1 MAITKE
7 SIAATT
13 VTLNLSYKKARIIMK
28 RSNIEKYYLSIAPVK
43 SMLEKGVITKQDY
56 LKAESYLADKYC
68 IKNGH
73 LYRQNNLTIP
83 RSQVIDMV
91 PEEEVNDNGEDN
103 FQARRV
109 TKIGTEN

>member
-1 MAITKE
+1 MAIKKE
-7 SIAATT
+7 SIAATN
-13 VTLNLSYKKARIIMK
+13 VTSNSSYKKARVIMK
-28 RSNIEKYYLSIAPVK
+28 RSSLEKYFLSIVPVK
-43 SMLEKGVITKQDY
+43 LMLEKGVITKQEY
-56 LKAESYLADKYC
+56 LRAESFLADKYC

-91 PEEEVNDNGEDN
+91 PEEEVYDNGEDN